1 MLFERFEVP
10 GLSHYSYAVGC
21 PGVGKVAIVDPQ
33 RDVDIYLDFAR
44 AQGVEIAYILE
55 THIHADYA
63 SGARELAQYTGAEL
77 MVSGYDKG
85 ELFEVAFRH
94 RDLFEGNTV
103 ELGAVRIEAL
113 HTPGHTPEHLS
124 FLVYDGSRSR
134 EIPMLMLTGDFLF
147 VGSLGR
153 PDLLGE
159 EAKRGLAHELY
170 KSAREKIA
178 GLPDGLEI
186 HPAHGAGSMCGS
198 GMSGRSYSTL
208 GFERIANPYL
218 APLTEAAF
226 VERILESVP
235 PFPEY
240 YKRMKLINSIGGLV
254 FPQLPTPRG
263 IDAETFR
270 SLSEAGHIV
279 LDVRD
284 QHAYGTGHI
293 GGSFAIGAG
302 QDLSTWA
309 SWVVPYDVPLLLVG
323 PDAAEVDAVVRSL
336 VRVGLDDIRGY
347 LQGGIAAW
355 EKAGFDLTQTTTL
368 APEQVYELLAKDPSV
383 QILDVRSEGEW
394 DAGHLSEALH
404 IMGGEL
410 TERLDELEGQEKAIA
425 CMCGTGYRSTV
436 ACSILER
443 AGLTRLINIAGGMRA
458 WEAAGLPLE
467 QSRQG
472 TAESALN

>member
-254 FPQLPTPRG
+254 FPQLPTPAASMQKPSAASAKQV
-263 IDAETFR
+263 I
-270 SLSEAGHIV
+270 LSSMSAINMPTGRAILAV
-279 LDVRD
+279 L
-284 QHAYGTGHI
+284 
-293 GGSFAIGAG
+293 
-302 QDLSTWA
+302 
-309 SWVVPYDVPLLLVG
+309 
-323 PDAAEVDAVVRSL
+323 
-336 VRVGLDDIRGY
+336 
-347 LQGGIAAW
+347 
-355 EKAGFDLTQTTTL
+355 
-368 APEQVYELLAKDPSV
+368 
-383 QILDVRSEGEW
+383 
-394 DAGHLSEALH
+394 
-404 IMGGEL
+404 
-410 TERLDELEGQEKAIA
+410 
-425 CMCGTGYRSTV
+425 
-436 ACSILER
+436 
-443 AGLTRLINIAGGMRA
+443 
-458 WEAAGLPLE
+458 LPLARGRTCLPGRRGW
-467 QSRQG
+467 SPTMCRFYWSG
-472 TAESALN
+472 PMPPR